1 MILRHGIYAQRNAST
16 PTVLI
21 PGDGTTSWVNVAA
34 TATVGLGT
42 MIKSSGANS
51 WTNCGASFGSI
62 PSSTAGELY
71 CEFTTSNLTIWNAM
85 FGLSETDPN
94 YNYTT
99 IKYGVFPH
107 YNGEIY
113 IFENGTLVH
122 SANYGFDVENDNIE
136 IKRDGAGVVT
146 YYHNGILI
154 YTSLV
159 TTTSSL
165 IFDSSIYR
173 NLGFKELEI
182 TY

>member
-1 MILRHGIYAQRNAST
+1 MIIRHGIYAQRNEST

-21 PGDGTTSWVNVAA
+21 PGDGTTSWVNVAT

-42 MIKSSGANS
+42 MIKSSGGDS

-62 PSSTAGELY
+62 PASTSGTLY
-71 CEFTTSNLTIWNAM
+71 CEFTTSNSTVWNAM

-94 YNYTT
+94 YNYTS
-99 IKYGVFPH
+99 IKYAVFPR
-107 YNGEIY
+107 YDGIIFIY
-113 IFENGTLVH
+113 ELGTMVH
-122 SANYGFDVENDNIE
+122 IEPAGFTITDNIE

-159 TTTSSL
+159 TTTSAL

-173 NLGFKELEI
+173 NLGFKELKI